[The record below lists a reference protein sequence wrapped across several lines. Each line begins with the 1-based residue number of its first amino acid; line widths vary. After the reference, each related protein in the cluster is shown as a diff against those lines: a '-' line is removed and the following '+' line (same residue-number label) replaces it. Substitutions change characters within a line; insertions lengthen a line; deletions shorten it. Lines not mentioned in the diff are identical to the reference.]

1 MIVCMYISVYL
12 RADPKVCQERI
23 RNRNRNEEKDVPLVS
38 ANNLDT
44 FKLKVYGKTEMV
56 YV

>member
-1 MIVCMYISVYL
+1 MYISVYL

-44 FKLKVYGKTEMV
+44 FKLKV
-56 YV
+56 